1 MTHHDPLKVHSY
13 WTSGT
18 SSHQAVAEDS
28 YNPRNGRESHVFP
41 TILWVHLSPSMSSRF
56 ERLLC
61 CCSFQIL
68 QAGVPRLMADFF
80 GWIDRQA
87 TYGGQAMYLK
97 LAMLRFHFLNTLS
110 HKDPTRT
117 PHVSVSEPRSWWT
130 AMRQSQRS
138 AARQWTNDKL
148 HPWQWAIRRYIKLHP
163 YLQMFA
169 TLKKKKHMFI
179 HLFQCCPIFSWDF
192 AVRVVSQWGSFGPRL
207 VVQLGT
213 DSSLTC
219 SVDPKG
225 RKIRRSRKWER
236 LHQGSNR
243 KHIWNGAIREIIWNH
258 HHNPCVESVKSAL
271 GMSHSVRSTAW

>member
-169 TLKKKKHMFI
+169 MLKKKKTYVHPSFSMLSHFQLGFCSSCCFAMGKFWSSPRGPTRYR
-179 HLFQCCPIFSWDF
+179 LFVDVFSWSKR
-192 AVRVVSQWGSFGPRL
+192 A
-207 VVQLGT
+207 
-213 DSSLTC
+213 
-219 SVDPKG
+219 
-225 RKIRRSRKWER
+225 
-236 LHQGSNR
+236 
-243 KHIWNGAIREIIWNH
+243 
-258 HHNPCVESVKSAL
+258 
-271 GMSHSVRSTAW
+271 

>member
-169 TLKKKKHMFI
+169 MLKKKNICSSIFFNVVPFSVGI
-179 HLFQCCPIFSWDF
+179 LQFVLFRNGEVLVLASWSNS
-192 AVRVVSQWGSFGPRL
+192 VPTLRWR
-207 VVQLGT
+207 VQLIQKG
-213 DSSLTC
+213 
-219 SVDPKG
+219 VRFGDPG
-225 RKIRRSRKWER
+225 N
-236 LHQGSNR
+236 GSDFTRDPIEN
-243 KHIWNGAIREIIWNH
+243 IYEMV
-258 HHNPCVESVKSAL
+258 P
-271 GMSHSVRSTAW
+271 